1 VTLKEQDINIH
12 KVFYSDIYECNKN
25 FSIYKNKESYMVYQ
39 WNSDGAGAYQVVW
52 VFSNKGLEQRL
63 VGSMF

>member
-1 VTLKEQDINIH
+1 
-12 KVFYSDIYECNKN
+12 
-25 FSIYKNKESYMVYQ
+25 MVYQ